1 MKTITLLVLLLFI
14 PLTTVFAQETVPF
27 NKQGQAVLQ
36 TTLSSQSSTTYT
48 FSSKD
53 FKTLTITQTQGRPL
67 AYTLKYNGKTQ
78 AQGTTSK
85 KGFNVKNTAKG
96 NYILTLKNLSKQ
108 EISTIL
114 SITAE
119 GGFNDI

>member
-36 TTLSSQSSTTYT
+36 TTLSPQSSTTYT
-48 FSSKD
+48 FNSKD
-53 FKTLTITQTQGRPL
+53 FKTLIITQTQGKPL
-67 AYTLKYNGKTQ
+67 AYTLKCNGKTQ

-85 KGFNVKNTAKG
+85 KGFTVKNTAKG
-96 NYILTLKNLSKQ
+96 NYNVTLKNLGKQ
-108 EISTIL
+108 ETKAIL
-114 SITAE
+114 SVVAA
-119 GGFNDI
+119 GGGNDI